1 MWYPQRVL
9 VYFFSTWYANYNI
22 INTAIKNIS
31 RFLPQK
37 EIVKPV
43 VPINTSKDYK
53 EYFIQSR

>member
-1 MWYPQRVL
+1 MEFPACL
-9 VYFFSTWYANYNI
+9 LFSTWCANYNR